1 LTIASNV
8 HQFDSFFQPSNQYY
22 FSNELIP
29 TNSFSSTGV
38 NDSIL
43 VPGYAQLEV
52 PRNQPCAMA
61 HNMSSQNL
69 ENNMILTQNYSSNIQ
84 LTKFLDP
91 PPPYQFSDPE
101 TTSKIPT
108 ISIKQYGLI

>member
-1 LTIASNV
+1 MTIASNA
-8 HQFDSFFQPSNQYY
+8 HQFDSSFQPSNQYY
-22 FSNELIP
+22 FSNEPIP
-29 TNSFSSTGV
+29 TNSFSSTAF

-43 VPGYAQLEV
+43 IPGYAQLEV
-52 PRNQPCAMA
+52 PRNQPCTMA
-61 HNMSSQNL
+61 HNASSQNL

-101 TTSKIPT
+101 ITSEIPTTSVRK
-108 ISIKQYGLI
+108 Y